1 MQSKYWQEYWDN
13 YYKFMAVYLGG
24 LQEAYDDVD
33 IKKEYLEVSRLFEPS
48 MPPVG
53 YDNNQNNS
61 NSTQQDNNNLQQN
74 NNLPMGSG
82 DNSNSQPNNNGDM
95 SINDALSTE
104 YFMIPEINQGPGPV
118 IPPGS
123 NQGPGPVMQPGS
135 NQGPGSA
142 MQPGINQ
149 GPGSAMQPGNNQG
162 PGPVMQPGSNQSPQP
177 FMSPG
182 PFVSPGGGQFTI
194 NNCRRM
200 AVVRIEARRGF
211 NPQNFYMIVDRT
223 DRRSIQGYRI
233 ACENNRIRFVPMAIE
248 YRNIN
253 VIECAL

>member
-13 YYKFMAVYLGG
+13 YYKFMAVYIGG

-48 MPPVG
+48 MPPTG
-53 YDNNQNNS
+53 YENNQNNNNN

-74 NNLPMGSG
+74 NNSPMGSG

-123 NQGPGPVMQPGS
+123 NQGPE
-135 NQGPGSA
+135 
-142 MQPGINQ
+142 
-149 GPGSAMQPGNNQG
+149 
-162 PGPVMQPGSNQSPQP
+162 PVMQPGSNQSPQP
-177 FMSPG
+177 FTSPG

>member
-48 MPPVG
+48 MPPTG
-53 YDNNQNNS
+53 YENNQNNNNN

-74 NNLPMGSG
+74 NNSPMGSG

-118 IPPGS
+118 IQPGV
-123 NQGPGPVMQPGS
+123 NQGPGPVIP
-135 NQGPGSA
+135 
-142 MQPGINQ
+142 
-149 GPGSAMQPGNNQG
+149 
-162 PGPVMQPGSNQSPQP
+162 PGSNQSPQP
-177 FMSPG
+177 FTSPE

-211 NPQNFYMIVDRT
+211 NSQNFYMIVDRA

-233 ACENNRIRFVPMAIE
+233 ACENNRVRFVPMYIE

>member
-48 MPPVG
+48 MPPTG
-53 YDNNQNNS
+53 YENNQNNNNN

-74 NNLPMGSG
+74 NNSPMGSG

-123 NQGPGPVMQPGS
+123 NQGPE
-135 NQGPGSA
+135 
-142 MQPGINQ
+142 
-149 GPGSAMQPGNNQG
+149 
-162 PGPVMQPGSNQSPQP
+162 PVMQPGSNQSPQP
-177 FMSPG
+177 FISPG

-211 NPQNFYMIVDRT
+211 NPQNFYMIVDRA

>member
-33 IKKEYLEVSRLFEPS
+33 IKKEYLEVSRLFDPS
-48 MPPVG
+48 MPPTG
-53 YDNNQNNS
+53 YENNQNNNNN

-74 NNLPMGSG
+74 NNSPMGSG

-118 IPPGS
+118 IQPGV
-123 NQGPGPVMQPGS
+123 NQGPGPV
-135 NQGPGSA
+135 
-142 MQPGINQ
+142 I
-149 GPGSAMQPGNNQG
+149 
-162 PGPVMQPGSNQSPQP
+162 QPGSNQSPQP
-177 FMSPG
+177 FISPG

>member
-48 MPPVG
+48 MPPTG
-53 YDNNQNNS
+53 YENNQNNNNN

-74 NNLPMGSG
+74 NNSPMGSG

-118 IPPGS
+118 IQPGS
-123 NQGPGPVMQPGS
+123 NQGPGPV
-135 NQGPGSA
+135 
-142 MQPGINQ
+142 I
-149 GPGSAMQPGNNQG
+149 
-162 PGPVMQPGSNQSPQP
+162 QPGSNQSPQP
-177 FMSPG
+177 FISPG

-211 NPQNFYMIVDRT
+211 NPQNFYMIVDRA

>member
-48 MPPVG
+48 MPLTG
-53 YDNNQNNS
+53 YENNQNNNNN

-74 NNLPMGSG
+74 NNSPMGSG

-118 IPPGS
+118 IQPGV
-123 NQGPGPVMQPGS
+123 NQGPGLV
-135 NQGPGSA
+135 
-142 MQPGINQ
+142 I
-149 GPGSAMQPGNNQG
+149 
-162 PGPVMQPGSNQSPQP
+162 QPGSNQSPQP
-177 FMSPG
+177 FISPG

-211 NPQNFYMIVDRT
+211 NPQNFYMIVDRA

>member
-48 MPPVG
+48 MPPTG
-53 YDNNQNNS
+53 YENNQNNNNN

-74 NNLPMGSG
+74 NNSPMGSG

-118 IPPGS
+118 IQPGV
-123 NQGPGPVMQPGS
+123 NQGPGPV
-135 NQGPGSA
+135 
-142 MQPGINQ
+142 I
-149 GPGSAMQPGNNQG
+149 
-162 PGPVMQPGSNQSPQP
+162 QPGSNQSPQP
-177 FMSPG
+177 FILPG

-211 NPQNFYMIVDRT
+211 NPQNFYMIVDRA

>member
-74 NNLPMGSG
+74 NNLPMGNG

-95 SINDALSTE
+95 SINDGLSTE

-135 NQGPGSA
+135 NQGPG
-142 MQPGINQ
+142 PVI
-149 GPGSAMQPGNNQG
+149 PPGNNQG

-194 NNCRRM
+194 NNCRKM

>member
-48 MPPVG
+48 MPPTG
-53 YDNNQNNS
+53 YENNQNNNNN
-61 NSTQQDNNNLQQN
+61 NSTQQDNNS
-74 NNLPMGSG
+74 PMGSG
-82 DNSNSQPNNNGDM
+82 DNSNSHPNNNGDM

-123 NQGPGPVMQPGS
+123 NQGPE
-135 NQGPGSA
+135 
-142 MQPGINQ
+142 
-149 GPGSAMQPGNNQG
+149 
-162 PGPVMQPGSNQSPQP
+162 PVMQPGSNQSPQP
-177 FMSPG
+177 FISPG

-211 NPQNFYMIVDRT
+211 NPQNFYMIVDRA

>member
-48 MPPVG
+48 MPPTG
-53 YDNNQNNS
+53 YENNQNNNNN

-74 NNLPMGSG
+74 NNSPMGSG

-104 YFMIPEINQGPGPV
+104 YFMIPEINQGPGTV
-118 IPPGS
+118 IQPGV
-123 NQGPGPVMQPGS
+123 NQGPGPV
-135 NQGPGSA
+135 
-142 MQPGINQ
+142 I
-149 GPGSAMQPGNNQG
+149 
-162 PGPVMQPGSNQSPQP
+162 QPGSNQSPQP
-177 FMSPG
+177 FISPG

-211 NPQNFYMIVDRT
+211 NPQNFYMIVDRA

>member
-1 MQSKYWQEYWDN
+1 
-13 YYKFMAVYLGG
+13 
-24 LQEAYDDVD
+24 
-33 IKKEYLEVSRLFEPS
+33 
-48 MPPVG
+48 
-53 YDNNQNNS
+53 
-61 NSTQQDNNNLQQN
+61 
-74 NNLPMGSG
+74 MGSG

-118 IPPGS
+118 I
-123 NQGPGPVMQPGS
+123 
-135 NQGPGSA
+135 
-142 MQPGINQ
+142 
-149 GPGSAMQPGNNQG
+149 
-162 PGPVMQPGSNQSPQP
+162 QPGSNQSPQP
-177 FMSPG
+177 FTSPG

>member
-48 MPPVG
+48 MPPTG
-53 YDNNQNNS
+53 YENNQNNNNN

-74 NNLPMGSG
+74 NNSPMGSG

-118 IPPGS
+118 IQPGV
-123 NQGPGPVMQPGS
+123 NQGPGPV
-135 NQGPGSA
+135 
-142 MQPGINQ
+142 I
-149 GPGSAMQPGNNQG
+149 
-162 PGPVMQPGSNQSPQP
+162 QPGSNQSPQP
-177 FMSPG
+177 FISPG

-211 NPQNFYMIVDRT
+211 NPQNFYMIVDIA

-233 ACENNRIRFVPMAIE
+233 ACENNRVRFVPMAIE

>member
-1 MQSKYWQEYWDN
+1 
-13 YYKFMAVYLGG
+13 MAVYLGG

-48 MPPVG
+48 MPPTG
-53 YDNNQNNS
+53 YENNQNNNNN

-74 NNLPMGSG
+74 NNSPMGSG

-118 IPPGS
+118 IQPGV
-123 NQGPGPVMQPGS
+123 NQGPGPV
-135 NQGPGSA
+135 
-142 MQPGINQ
+142 I
-149 GPGSAMQPGNNQG
+149 
-162 PGPVMQPGSNQSPQP
+162 QPGSNQSPQP
-177 FMSPG
+177 FISPG

-211 NPQNFYMIVDRT
+211 NPQNFYMIVDRA

-233 ACENNRIRFVPMAIE
+233 ACENNRVRFVPMAIE

>member
-48 MPPVG
+48 MPPTG
-53 YDNNQNNS
+53 YENNQNNNNN
-61 NSTQQDNNNLQQN
+61 NSTQQDNNNSQQN
-74 NNLPMGSG
+74 NNSPMGSG
-82 DNSNSQPNNNGDM
+82 DNSNLQPNNNGDM

-118 IPPGS
+118 IQPGV
-123 NQGPGPVMQPGS
+123 NQGPGPV
-135 NQGPGSA
+135 
-142 MQPGINQ
+142 I
-149 GPGSAMQPGNNQG
+149 
-162 PGPVMQPGSNQSPQP
+162 QPGSNQSPQP
-177 FMSPG
+177 FISPG

-211 NPQNFYMIVDRT
+211 NPQNFYMIVDRA

>member
-48 MPPVG
+48 MPPTG
-53 YDNNQNNS
+53 YENNQNNNNN

-74 NNLPMGSG
+74 NNSPMGSG

-118 IPPGS
+118 IQPGV
-123 NQGPGPVMQPGS
+123 NQGPGPV
-135 NQGPGSA
+135 
-142 MQPGINQ
+142 I
-149 GPGSAMQPGNNQG
+149 
-162 PGPVMQPGSNQSPQP
+162 QPGSNQSPQP
-177 FMSPG
+177 FISPG

-200 AVVRIEARRGF
+200 AVDRIEARRGF
-211 NPQNFYMIVDRT
+211 NPQNFYMIVDRA

>member
-13 YYKFMAVYLGG
+13 YYKFMVVYLGG

-48 MPPVG
+48 MPPTG
-53 YDNNQNNS
+53 YENNQNNNNN

-74 NNLPMGSG
+74 NNSPMGSG

-118 IPPGS
+118 IQPGV
-123 NQGPGPVMQPGS
+123 NQGPGPV
-135 NQGPGSA
+135 
-142 MQPGINQ
+142 I
-149 GPGSAMQPGNNQG
+149 
-162 PGPVMQPGSNQSPQP
+162 QPGSNQSPQP
-177 FMSPG
+177 FISPG

-211 NPQNFYMIVDRT
+211 NPQNFYMIVDRA

>member
-74 NNLPMGSG
+74 NNLPMGNG

-123 NQGPGPVMQPGS
+123 NQGPE
-135 NQGPGSA
+135 
-142 MQPGINQ
+142 
-149 GPGSAMQPGNNQG
+149 
-162 PGPVMQPGSNQSPQP
+162 PVMQPGSNQSPQP

>member
-48 MPPVG
+48 MPPTG
-53 YDNNQNNS
+53 YENNQNNNNN

-74 NNLPMGSG
+74 NNSPMGSG

-118 IPPGS
+118 IQPGV
-123 NQGPGPVMQPGS
+123 NQGPGPVIP
-135 NQGPGSA
+135 
-142 MQPGINQ
+142 
-149 GPGSAMQPGNNQG
+149 
-162 PGPVMQPGSNQSPQP
+162 PGSNQSPQP
-177 FMSPG
+177 FTSPG

-211 NPQNFYMIVDRT
+211 NPQNFYMIVDRA

>member
-48 MPPVG
+48 MPPTG
-53 YDNNQNNS
+53 YENNQNNNNN

-74 NNLPMGSG
+74 NNSPMGSG

-118 IPPGS
+118 IQPGV
-123 NQGPGPVMQPGS
+123 NQGPGPV
-135 NQGPGSA
+135 
-142 MQPGINQ
+142 I
-149 GPGSAMQPGNNQG
+149 
-162 PGPVMQPGSNQSPQP
+162 QPGSNQSPQP
-177 FMSPG
+177 FISPG

-194 NNCRRM
+194 NNCKRM

-211 NPQNFYMIVDRT
+211 NPQNFYMIVDRA

>member
-33 IKKEYLEVSRLFEPS
+33 IKKEYLEVSRLFDPS
-48 MPPVG
+48 MPPTG
-53 YDNNQNNS
+53 YENNQNNNNN

-74 NNLPMGSG
+74 NNSPMGSG

-118 IPPGS
+118 IQPGV
-123 NQGPGPVMQPGS
+123 NQGPGPV
-135 NQGPGSA
+135 
-142 MQPGINQ
+142 I
-149 GPGSAMQPGNNQG
+149 
-162 PGPVMQPGSNQSPQP
+162 QPGSNQSPQP
-177 FMSPG
+177 FISPG

-211 NPQNFYMIVDRT
+211 NPQNFYMIVDRA

>member
-48 MPPVG
+48 MLPTG
-53 YDNNQNNS
+53 YENNQNNNNN

-74 NNLPMGSG
+74 NNSPMGSG

-118 IPPGS
+118 IQPGV
-123 NQGPGPVMQPGS
+123 NQGPGPV
-135 NQGPGSA
+135 
-142 MQPGINQ
+142 I
-149 GPGSAMQPGNNQG
+149 
-162 PGPVMQPGSNQSPQP
+162 QPGSNQSPQP
-177 FMSPG
+177 FISPG

-211 NPQNFYMIVDRT
+211 NPQNFYMIVDRA

>member
-48 MPPVG
+48 MPPTG
-53 YDNNQNNS
+53 YENNQNNNNN

-74 NNLPMGSG
+74 NNSPMGSG

-118 IPPGS
+118 IQPGV
-123 NQGPGPVMQPGS
+123 NQGPGPVIP
-135 NQGPGSA
+135 
-142 MQPGINQ
+142 
-149 GPGSAMQPGNNQG
+149 
-162 PGPVMQPGSNQSPQP
+162 PGSNQSPQP
-177 FMSPG
+177 FISPG

-211 NPQNFYMIVDRT
+211 NPQNFYMIVDRA